1 MSLLL
6 LATSARL
13 AVLVLANHKEI
24 ETHFDHH
31 FMIADPI
38 LDLDGKILIFII
50 ISISN
55 IVRINFCRNL
65 R

>member
-1 MSLLL
+1 MSL

-31 FMIADPI
+31 FIADCRLNLRLLLLD
-38 LDLDGKILIFII
+38 LDLDGKILIFIL
-50 ISISN
+50 
-55 IVRINFCRNL
+55 FY
-65 R
+65 